1 MTLPRALCMPVMAM
15 ARPRRP
21 QSEAD
26 AVREAAQLVRQD
38 MPDAS
43 IPAVAEEIAI
53 RVVAELIE
61 EIDITNDDPF
71 ATALDAIR
79 QSLVKSPIRQLATCP
94 YIDTMAVYRNLW
106 GRKVSSI
113 AGRILSLTEQA
124 QMRTATKMEIRLK
137 LHGRYLRCL
146 REHR

>member
-1 MTLPRALCMPVMAM
+1 
-15 ARPRRP
+15 
-21 QSEAD
+21 
-26 AVREAAQLVRQD
+26 

-79 QSLVKSPIRQLATCP
+79 QSLVKSPTRT
-94 YIDTMAVYRNLW
+94 
-106 GRKVSSI
+106 GRD
-113 AGRILSLTEQA
+113 
-124 QMRTATKMEIRLK
+124 
-137 LHGRYLRCL
+137 
-146 REHR
+146 RESRPQEDCQD